1 MILDQLVNAE
11 TYRSLH
17 PLFPAAFNYLRSFD
31 LNTPDG
37 KYELSGNNL
46 VAMVERYVTKA
57 ISDKEW
63 EAHNVYGDIQVL
75 MQGREQCGHAER
87 ASLEISKPYQTE
99 KDVEKYMPPNFSA
112 SVLVLKPGMFAI
124 FYPQD
129 AHQPSIRLQE
139 PEPVLKVVL
148 KFRLEL
154 DQTH

>member
-1 MILDQLVNAE
+1 MILDQLANAKN
-11 TYRSLH
+11 YWSLH
-17 PLFPAAFNYLRSFD
+17 PLFPAAFNYLRAFD
-31 LNTPDG
+31 PSTPDG

-46 VAMVERYVTKA
+46 VAMVDRYVTKP
-57 ISDKEW
+57 ITDKEW

-87 ASLEISKPYQTE
+87 ASLEISKPYQSE
-99 KDVEKYMPPNFSA
+99 KDVEKYRAPNFLA

-129 AHQPSIRLQE
+129 AHQPSVRLQE

-148 KFRLEL
+148 KFKLEL
-154 DQTH
+154 